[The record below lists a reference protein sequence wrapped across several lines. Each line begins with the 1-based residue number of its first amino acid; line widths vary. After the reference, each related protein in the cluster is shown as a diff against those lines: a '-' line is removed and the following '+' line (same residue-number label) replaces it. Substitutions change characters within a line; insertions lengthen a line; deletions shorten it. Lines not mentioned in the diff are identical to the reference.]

1 MPLLNLFCYFQ
12 EYHLHNVL
20 LMLKNIIKNCG
31 LLLFILKMGEMI
43 ILHVLDACFFYYFLY
58 NRKND
63 NAERRNK

>member
-1 MPLLNLFCYFQ
+1 MFRFIF
-12 EYHLHNVL
+12 VI
-20 LMLKNIIKNCG
+20 LKNIIFIMFFLMLKEYYKDKIAGCR
-31 LLLFILKMGEMI
+31 FILKIGEMV

>member
-1 MPLLNLFCYFQ
+1 
-12 EYHLHNVL
+12 
-20 LMLKNIIKNCG
+20 MLKEYYKNCG
-31 LLLFILKMGEMI
+31 LLLFILKIGEMV